1 MTKPTVVIG
10 SLGTRL
16 DVGSRQRRWV
26 RWRPSICA
34 VQQLDGPVARFELL
48 HPPRYERQARQ
59 IQTDLAQISPGTEVR
74 LHPQGL
80 KDPWDFEEVFAAL
93 HDFARA
99 YPFQP
104 EHEDYLLHI
113 TTGTHVYQICCFLL
127 AESRHFPARLLQTEP
142 THPGKDAEGNKIPDP
157 GLVRVIDLDL
167 SRYDAIASRFGQERR
182 DAVSFLK
189 AGIDTRN
196 DAFNALIDRIERVAL
211 VSGDP
216 ILLVGPT
223 GAGKTQLASRI
234 AELKLR
240 GPSGGD
246 PKGPFMP
253 VNCATLRGEMAMSA
267 LFGHV
272 RGAFTGAQ
280 SDRKGLLR
288 SADGGVLFLDEIA
301 ELGADEQAM
310 LLRAVETGRFM
321 PVGSDKEV
329 QACFQLIA
337 GTNRDLAEAVGDGSF
352 RADLLARLDLWTF
365 DLPGLAQR
373 REDIEPN
380 LDFELESLEREWGRR
395 VTINAEARARFLAF
409 ASSPAAPWSRNFRDL
424 NGAVRRMATLSDGG
438 RIALPQV
445 QEEQGRLERAWS
457 GAAKEG
463 DDIAALR
470 ALLGPERF
478 AALDRFERVQLAD
491 VVAACRASPSLS
503 AAGRELFAA
512 SRARRRSVN
521 DADRLRKYLAKFE
534 LTFSEIGGGRT

>member
-1 MTKPTVVIG
+1 MPKPLVVIG

-16 DVGSRQRRWV
+16 DVGARQRRWV
-26 RWRPSICA
+26 KWRPSICA
-34 VQQLDGPVARFELL
+34 VQQLDRPAARFELL
-48 HPPRYERQARQ
+48 HPPRYEPHAQQ
-59 IQTDLAQISPGTEVR
+59 ILRDLGEVAPDTDVR

-80 KDPWDFEEVFAAL
+80 RDPWDFEEVFAAL

-104 EHEDYLLHI
+104 EREDYLLHI

-127 AESRHFPARLLQTEP
+127 AESRHIPARLLQTEP
-142 THPGKDAEGNKIPDP
+142 THPGKDEEGNKIPDP
-157 GLVRVIDLDL
+157 GRVRIIDLDL
-167 SRYDAIASRFGQERR
+167 SRYDAIAARFGQERR

-189 AGIDTRN
+189 QGIDTRSA
-196 DAFNALIDRIERVAL
+196 AFNALIDRIERVAL
-211 VSGDP
+211 ASDDP

-240 GPSGGD
+240 GPGGAGD
-246 PKGPFMP
+246 PCGPFVP

-310 LLRAVETGRFM
+310 LLRAVESGRFL

-329 QACFQLIA
+329 QAHFQLIA
-337 GTNRDLAEAVGDGSF
+337 GTNRDLADAVRTGAF

-365 DLPGLAQR
+365 PLPGLAQR

-380 LDFELESLEREWGRR
+380 LDYELESLERQWGRR

-409 ASSPAAPWSRNFRDL
+409 ATSAAAPWSRNFRDL

-445 QEEQGRLERAWS
+445 REELGRLERAW
-457 GAAKEG
+457 GATAQHS

-470 ALLGPERF
+470 ALLGPEGF

-491 VVAACRASPSLS
+491 VVAVCRQSASLS

-512 SRARRRSVN
+512 SRARRKSVN
-521 DADRLRKYLAKFE
+521 DADRLRKYLGRFGLSFGE
-534 LTFSEIGGGRT
+534 LGE